1 MYNRTEIASLLKN
14 QPIGEKVTVMGWVR
28 AFRNNQFI
36 ALHDGSD
43 VGTLQIVIDP
53 EKIAATITRRIGFHA
68 CIMVTGSFQSSQGA
82 GQQFE
87 ILADTVEIL
96 GDNDLEKYPLQPKR
110 QTMEFLRQ
118 KAHFRMRT
126 QTFSAVFR
134 IRHAVAFAVHK
145 FYNDRGFYY
154 LHAPIITGSDA
165 EGAGEMF
172 RVTMLSP
179 DKPPLNEEGKVD
191 FSKDFFGKATNLT
204 VSGQLQ
210 GEIAA
215 LALGKIYTFGPTF
228 RAENSNTPRHLAEFW
243 MIEPE
248 MAFYDIID
256 NMDLAEAFCK
266 YLISYV
272 LEHNAADLAFLDQR
286 LKEEEKS
293 LPTDKRRELGLLE
306 QLEFVVNNDF
316 VRITYDEA
324 VAILMQSKP
333 YKKGQFEFPVE
344 WGRDLQAEH
353 ERYLVEKE
361 FKKPVIVRNYPKDIK
376 AFYMRMNDD
385 DKTVAAMDVL
395 FPGIG
400 EVIGGSQR
408 EERESVLIDRM
419 EKSGIH
425 PEEMD
430 WYLDLRRFGGAPHS
444 GFGLGFERMVQFI
457 TGMGNIR
464 DVIPFP
470 RTPGNAEF

>member
-43 VGTLQIVIDP
+43 AGTLQIVVDP

-68 CIMVTGSFQSSQGA
+68 CIMVTGSFQPSQGA

-266 YLISYV
+266 YLIAYV
-272 LEHNAADLAFLDQR
+272 LEHNATDLAFLDQR

-293 LPTDKRRELGLLE
+293 LPTDKRRELGLIE

-324 VAILMQSKP
+324 VAILMQSKH
-333 YKKGQFEFPVE
+333 YKKGQFQFSVE
-344 WGRDLQAEH
+344 WGRDLQAVH
-353 ERYLVEKE
+353 ERYLVEQE
-361 FKKPVIVRNYPKDIK
+361 F
-376 AFYMRMNDD
+376 
-385 DKTVAAMDVL
+385 
-395 FPGIG
+395 
-400 EVIGGSQR
+400 
-408 EERESVLIDRM
+408 
-419 EKSGIH
+419 
-425 PEEMD
+425 
-430 WYLDLRRFGGAPHS
+430 
-444 GFGLGFERMVQFI
+444 
-457 TGMGNIR
+457 
-464 DVIPFP
+464 
-470 RTPGNAEF
+470 